1 MCELVWALLGKVLKK
16 SYVRIK
22 HPLYL
27 RFIKKRGPLPAR
39 APNPHPDPRAQVAGF
54 APDTHRAPTNKV
66 CVVNML

>member
-27 RFIKKRGPLPAR
+27 RFIKKGGPCPPVPPTPILIL
-39 APNPHPDPRAQVAGF
+39 APR
-54 APDTHRAPTNKV
+54 
-66 CVVNML
+66 